1 MQNVVPVVLSFEVG
15 LLSGGLRAKY
25 ELPLPD
31 MIQVACAMQSK
42 TPTLITNDK
51 AMEQIDEAE
60 VFLLS
65 AFL

>member
-1 MQNVVPVVLSFEVG
+1 MVQ
-15 LLSGGLRAKY
+15 A
-25 ELPLPD
+25 
-31 MIQVACAMQSK
+31 ACAMQSK

-51 AMEQIDEAE
+51 AMEQIVEAE

>member
-1 MQNVVPVVLSFEVG
+1 
-15 LLSGGLRAKY
+15 
-25 ELPLPD
+25 

-42 TPTLITNDK
+42 TPALITNDK
-51 AMEQIDEAE
+51 AMEQIEEAE